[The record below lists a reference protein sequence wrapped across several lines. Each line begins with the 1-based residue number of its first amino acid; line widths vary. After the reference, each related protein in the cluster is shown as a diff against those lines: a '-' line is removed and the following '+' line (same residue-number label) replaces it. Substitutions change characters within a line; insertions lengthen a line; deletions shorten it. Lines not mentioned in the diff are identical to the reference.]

1 VAALTDNSTDE
12 NSRSLLPHTGEGVV
26 VDIGTGDGRFVY
38 RAARENPRKFYVG
51 IDASRAA
58 LEKISMKAT
67 RKPAKGGLPNVL
79 FVQAAVE
86 DLPGE
91 FDGAADEIHIHFPWG
106 SLLQA
111 VVLGDEAVLRSLR
124 RISAPG
130 CLLEIVIG
138 IDPVRD
144 KTEIARLGL
153 PSLTEDYLT
162 GELIPKYLAVGFEL
176 VDFGTMD
183 AGEWSK
189 FETSW
194 ARKLQ
199 GGEGRRV
206 IYLLVI
212 ARATCKFGFGYFLE
226 NLITLF
232 S

>member
-1 VAALTDNSTDE
+1 MAAPFDNSTDE
-12 NSRSLLPHTGEGVV
+12 NSRSLSLHTGEGVV

-67 RKPAKGGLPNVL
+67 RKPAKGGVPNAL

-91 FDGAADEIHIHFPWG
+91 LDGTADEIHIHFPWG
-106 SLLQA
+106 SLLKA
-111 VVLGDEAVLRSLR
+111 VVSGDEAVLRSLR

-130 CLLEIVIG
+130 CMLEIVIG

-144 KTEIARLGL
+144 KTEIERLGL
-153 PSLTEDYLT
+153 SSLTEDYLA
-162 GELIPKYLAVGFEL
+162 GVLIPKYLAVGFKL
-176 VDFGTMD
+176 VETGSMD
-183 AGEWSK
+183 TGEWSK
-189 FETSW
+189 LETSW

-206 IYLLVI
+206 SYLVLRTDPVD
-212 ARATCKFGFGYFLE
+212 TNF
-226 NLITLF
+226 
-232 S
+232 